1 MATIK
6 FSSEE
11 QRKSAQRAA
20 FMEYAKALLK
30 SEFLFGATD
39 DEVNS
44 MLQKFSTDT
53 DNGKYLLIRGIDSRI
68 NDNGELTTVED
79 GEAVV
84 WKNAYVY
91 GTVVMKNGETT
102 KDYFRAPFEVTT
114 WSQAGRLANSWAD
127 YSQFAYS
134 EAISEIMN
142 RAKEVKNAAEKL
154 EQKADII
161 LEYCGTLPEAF
172 ITENAITYEKA
183 VKFGYKFKS
192 TIKSVFE
199 K

>member
-30 SEFLFGATD
+30 SEFLFGATEE
-39 DEVNS
+39 EVDT
-44 MLQKFSTDT
+44 MLQKFTTDT

-68 NDNGELTTVED
+68 NDNGELTTMED
-79 GEAVV
+79 GEPVV

-102 KDYFRAPFEVTT
+102 KDYFRAPFDVTT
-114 WSQAGRLANSWAD
+114 WSQAGRMANSWAD

-134 EAISEIMN
+134 EAINEIMS
-142 RAKEVKNAAEKL
+142 RAKEVKNNAEKL

-161 LEYCGTLPEAF
+161 LQYCGTLPETF
-172 ITENAITYEKA
+172 IRDNASTYEKA

-192 TIKSVFE
+192 SVKAVFE